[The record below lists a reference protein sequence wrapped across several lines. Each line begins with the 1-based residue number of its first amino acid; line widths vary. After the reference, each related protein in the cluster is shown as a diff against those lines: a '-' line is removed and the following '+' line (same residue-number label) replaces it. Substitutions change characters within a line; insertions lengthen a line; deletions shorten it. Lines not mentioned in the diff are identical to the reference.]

1 MNKSFFRIKG
11 GKKQKNTKKRK
22 RKSNKKKRYS
32 KKRLIKGKS
41 SKMYSLKNTLLK
53 SVNIYSRFNDA
64 LESGDYQEFKKLA
77 LSLPRNI
84 SLDDIYLQDE
94 YGIKTFLYD
103 MNRPFNDRYNRSLIF
118 LAVENNDITLLEILL
133 NSLFKRTIHEYAYY
147 YKVDDDIG
155 AGLDPLILASHMGN
169 VKAVE
174 LLLDHLIPYYL
185 ESSITQNLSQ
195 DLEMRAKKITPLI
208 AAVNGNHIEIVE
220 MLLNKGVDINK
231 PGLSGY
237 TALHDA
243 VNKNNIE
250 MVKLLIR
257 KGADLNV
264 ETYIIPQKPIDIAYE
279 RGYQDIYELLQNA

>member
-1 MNKSFFRIKG
+1 MKKHFLLGGRIT
-11 GKKQKNTKKRK
+11 KKKKRKISKKKRK
-22 RKSNKKKRYS
+22 RNSQKKRKVS
-32 KKRLIKGKS
+32 GKPS
-41 SKMYSLKNTLLK
+41 RVSSLKTTLLRSINLFQK
-53 SVNIYSRFNDA
+53 FNDA
-64 LESGDYQEFKKLA
+64 FNSGNYEQFKKLA
-77 LSLPRNI
+77 LSLPKNI

-103 MNRPFNDRYNRSLIF
+103 MNRPFNDRYARSLIF

-174 LLLDHLIPYYL
+174 LLLEHLIPYYL

-195 DLEMRAKKITPLI
+195 DLDMRAKKITPLI

-220 MLLNKGVDINK
+220 MLLDKGVDINK

-264 ETYIIPQKPIDIAYE
+264 KTYIIPQKPIDIAYE
-279 RGYQDIYELLQNA
+279 RGYQDIYELLQKA